1 MDCLV
6 KEASEMQ
13 LNTNN
18 FIEDSGFI
26 LSQTW
31 YPVANVLI
39 KKQTQ
44 AEQALYS
51 AHDHSLAHDQL

>member
-1 MDCLV
+1 MDCIV
-6 KEASEMQ
+6 KEASEIH
-13 LNTNN
+13 LNTDN
-18 FIEDSGFI
+18 FIEDIGFI

-31 YPVANVLI
+31 YPVANTLI

-51 AHDHSLAHDQL
+51 THDRSSAHDQL